1 VNTAPVELSRAQAR
15 RIAVRAQALDA
26 ERPVSVVETVR
37 RLAVVQVY
45 PYADVAPSADLV
57 LWSRIGSRYEPE
69 DLQQALEVDRSLFEL
84 DSMIRPMAD
93 LSLFLAQLALP
104 PAYEK
109 TREWLEL
116 NDEFRRDL
124 LQELEDRGAVV
135 ARDLPDT
142 ARFPWPSSGWT
153 NNRNVTKMLEI
164 LMSQGEVAVSGHD
177 SSGQRTW
184 DLAERIYPE
193 GVEAV
198 PFEEAFAIRNDRRL
212 RALGIAPAKGA
223 KQPYEPV
230 DVGPAGIPATV
241 EGSSVKWRVH
251 PDALPLLDDDEF
263 EGRTALLSPFDRL
276 VYDRVRT
283 QGIFEFDYTLE
294 MFKPKAK
301 RRWGYFALPIL
312 HGDRLIGKL
321 DATADRANA
330 LLRVNVVH
338 EDEPFTAGLR
348 DDVDA
353 EIAALARWLGL
364 GVERTAG

>member
-1 VNTAPVELSRAQAR
+1 M
-15 RIAVRAQALDA
+15 RAQALDA
-26 ERPVSVVETVR
+26 DRPVSVVETVR

-45 PYADVAPSADLV
+45 PYADIAPSADLV
-57 LWSRIGSRYEPE
+57 LWSRLGSRYEPD
-69 DLQQALEVDRSLFEL
+69 DLQQALEVNRALFEL
-84 DSMIRPMAD
+84 DGMIRPMED
-93 LSLFLAQLALP
+93 LTLFLAQLALP
-104 PAYEK
+104 PPYEK
-109 TREWLEL
+109 SREWLEL
-116 NDEFRRDL
+116 NDEFRLDL

-135 ARDLPDT
+135 ARELPDT

-164 LMSQGEVAVSGHD
+164 LMNQGEVAVSGHD
-177 SSGQRTW
+177 SSGQRVW
-184 DLAERIYPE
+184 DLAERVYPE

-198 PFEEAFAIRNDRRL
+198 PFEEAFAIRNERRL
-212 RALGIAPAKGA
+212 RALGIAPTKAA

-230 DVGPAGIPATV
+230 DVGPAGLPATV

-251 PDALPLLDDDEF
+251 PDALEWLDDEF

-312 HGDRLIGKL
+312 HGDRLVGKL
-321 DATADRANA
+321 DATADRAA
-330 LLRVNVVH
+330 AALRVNAVH
-338 EDEPFTAGLR
+338 EDEPLTPEIRDAVTAE
-348 DDVDA
+348 VS
-353 EIAALARWLGL
+353 ALARWLGL
-364 GVERTAG
+364 RVEEGRGGA